1 MQGNSLIDEFNGIQ
15 LIGEKFVEDL
25 KDRDNVILNEEGKF
39 RAKVG
44 KTYKRIVQNQRKG
57 SGKCPICKS
66 K

>member
-1 MQGNSLIDEFNGIQ
+1 MHGNSLIDEFNGIQ
-15 LIGEKFVEDL
+15 LIDEKFVEDL

-44 KTYKRIVQNQRKG
+44 KTYKRIVQSQRKG